1 MEVHGVLSY
10 IIRGVDGR
18 RYSFKVRTEIPAAGR
33 VLLLALKSDCE
44 RVCTQHICNQPC
56 LSDYRSFSIGSRQC
70 THRMFWAV
78 PLKWNVFLL

>member
-1 MEVHGVLSY
+1 MMNSDVLDHTLEDKRKMEVHGVLSY

-44 RVCTQHICNQPC
+44 QGLHT
-56 LSDYRSFSIGSRQC
+56 
-70 THRMFWAV
+70 TH
-78 PLKWNVFLL
+78 L